1 MSALCLSQNH
11 GEATAA
17 EAEALRH
24 SPSDPHLG
32 TVAGYAVSLAVN
44 PDLTSTIIYLIDAG
58 TESPE

>member
-1 MSALCLSQNH
+1 MPAFRLSQNH
-11 GEATAA
+11 GEAAAA

-24 SPSDPHLG
+24 RPSYPHLG

-44 PDLTSTIIYLIDAG
+44 PDLTCTIIYLIDAG